1 MAEKFFYSSI
11 FGNLTKQIQL
21 RFDAVSRLHKQLF
34 DNVFYERFFTW
45 DYPTIGLDF
54 EEIKGKYNV
63 SIAASTI
70 DRNSKE
76 PVIGT

>member
-34 DNVFYERFFTW
+34 NNVFYERFSHGITLRSDW
-45 DYPTIGLDF
+45 ISKRL
-54 EEIKGKYNV
+54 KA
-63 SIAASTI
+63 SIT
-70 DRNSKE
+70 
-76 PVIGT
+76 